1 MTYSRLSNMQ
11 YFFWVLFSGHHDPR
25 HLSNSNNTG
34 DKSDGTSGNSDA
46 TNVINNDEEEA
57 EHERQP
63 KQKLIVR

>member
-1 MTYSRLSNMQ
+1 MLVERPADD
-11 YFFWVLFSGHHDPR
+11 GHHD
-25 HLSNSNNTG
+25 LSKSIAG

-63 KQKLIVR
+63 KQKLIVRMLLMMRKKEEC

>member
-1 MTYSRLSNMQ
+1 MIAIFPLSIPSRVILV
-11 YFFWVLFSGHHDPR
+11 VLA
-25 HLSNSNNTG
+25 
-34 DKSDGTSGNSDA
+34 SGNSDA